1 MHSASTPLTGSKPD
15 LIRKEEGR
23 GEIINIVKL

>member
-1 MHSASTPLTGSKPD
+1 MRREEGRG

-23 GEIINIVKL
+23 EEMREDKNDEIEYL